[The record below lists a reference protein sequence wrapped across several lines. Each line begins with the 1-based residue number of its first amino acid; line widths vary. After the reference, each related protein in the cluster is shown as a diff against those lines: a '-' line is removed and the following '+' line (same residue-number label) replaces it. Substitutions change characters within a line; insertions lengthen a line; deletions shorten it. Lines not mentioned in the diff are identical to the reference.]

1 MAFYTN
7 IISCNTANSNTGVP
21 QCSFDF
27 GEVSKIMLVPKGY
40 SLTQTDIQT
49 LYATLQAK
57 AYNSTESSRGYPI
70 GIFTNIEDK
79 SSETTLTQ
87 TGFGNTQMGKKGK
100 FHFLWQYQNGGMNY
114 DVMLNTFE
122 DAQDSYD
129 VLLFDKTAN
138 AIIGTK
144 PAENTSS
151 YVLKGLSLDLIY
163 CPLPKL
169 NADGTTIHSIGL
181 CFADSWELL
190 KDMAYYVLPASQ
202 KVNSIVGLRNLEL
215 SVHTAFTGTT
225 GKIRITTDGGA
236 IDLYDL
242 EADDLDALTWT
253 AWNHTTGAAHTVT
266 SVTATA
272 ATKTLNFVMGAM
284 TAGHIITI
292 YSPTVTAMTS
302 TVPGYGNGRVNFT
315 AV

>member
-1 MAFYTN
+1 ML
-7 IISCNTANSNTGVP
+7 IPKNT
-21 QCSFDF
+21 Q
-27 GEVSKIMLVPKGY
+27 Y
-40 SLTQTDIQT
+40 TQTQIQT
-49 LYATLQAK
+49 LYATLQAA

-70 GIFTNIEDK
+70 GIFNNIEDK
-79 SSETTLTQ
+79 SSETTINT
-87 TGFGNTQMGKKGK
+87 TGFGGSIMGKKGK
-100 FHFLWQYQNGGMNY
+100 FHFVWQYSNGGMNY

-129 VLLFDKTAN
+129 VLLFDKTTN
-138 AIIGTK
+138 AVIGTK

-169 NADGTTIHSIGL
+169 SADGTTIHSIGL
-181 CFADSWELL
+181 CLADSWELMR
-190 KDMAYYVLPASQ
+190 DMAYYVLPSSQ

-215 SVHTAFTGTT
+215 TVHTSFTGTT

-253 AWNHTTGAAHTVT
+253 AFNHTTGAAHTVT
-266 SVTATA
+266 SVTATP
-272 ATKTLNFVMGAM
+272 ATKTLNFVMATM

-302 TVPGYGNGRVNFT
+302 TVPGFANGEVTFT
-315 AV
+315 VV